1 VIVDTYSFVSASAGF
16 SSASLTQ
23 QLKDFLQTSTNLTFF
38 WEKIIDRF
46 FLSND
51 VTHHHT
57 GGILSSHFLCENT
70 MNHTYHDHGGSCR
83 HGRLIAQRKTTHK
96 TLSTVAAAVVPW
108 LPWFQPSRR

>member
-1 VIVDTYSFVSASAGF
+1 MVGDSRYQLIRLGIGGLFFRLAHA
-16 SSASLTQ
+16 Q

-57 GGILSSHFLCENT
+57 GGILIFSFF
-70 MNHTYHDHGGSCR
+70 
-83 HGRLIAQRKTTHK
+83 
-96 TLSTVAAAVVPW
+96 V
-108 LPWFQPSRR
+108 